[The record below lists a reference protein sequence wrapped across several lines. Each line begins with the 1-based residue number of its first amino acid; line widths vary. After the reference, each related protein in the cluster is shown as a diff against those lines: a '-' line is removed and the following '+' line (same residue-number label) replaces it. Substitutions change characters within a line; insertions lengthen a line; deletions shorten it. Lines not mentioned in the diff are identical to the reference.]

1 MNKLVKKTLIAIGL
15 NLLLLFLFALPLINN
30 RDGDALGPFLVML
43 MFFGL
48 SLFVQ
53 LIVAIVFISGEKRKE
68 TGKAMLLALG
78 ILLLI
83 GLSVC
88 GGAWL

>member
-1 MNKLVKKTLIAIGL
+1 MNPLVKKTLLAIGL
-15 NLLLLFLFALPLINN
+15 NLLTLFLFALPLINN
-30 RDGDALGPFLVML
+30 RSGDALGPFLVML
-43 MFFGL
+43 MLFGL
-48 SLFVQ
+48 ALFAQ

>member
-1 MNKLVKKTLIAIGL
+1 MNKLVKKTLLAIGL
-15 NLLLLFLFALPLINN
+15 NLLTLLLLALPLINN
-30 RDGDALGPFLVML
+30 RNGDALGPFLVML
-43 MFFGL
+43 MLFGL
-48 SLFVQ
+48 ALLVQ
-53 LIVAIVFISGEKRKE
+53 LIVAIVLVSGEKRKE